1 MRAVVLGETGGPER
15 LEVQEVPE
23 PEPQEGEVVLD
34 VRAAGI
40 NFADVLVRRGAYPQP
55 PPLPTVLGSEVA
67 GEVAGA
73 RVMALTRGTGGGYA
87 ERVAVDREGLVP
99 LPEGATFAEGASFLL
114 TFLTAWLPL
123 TRQARVAEGSTV
135 LVHAAAGGVGS
146 AAVQVARHLGARVI
160 ATASTDEK
168 RRIALD
174 LGAEEA
180 YGYEEFADAV
190 RADVVF
196 DPVGGDVFERSLR
209 TLKPLG
215 SIVAI
220 GFAGGAWQPVDPA
233 LLVGRNVSV
242 VGFYFGRLAAREPQ
256 LVAPAV
262 GEVVELWRSGAVRPL
277 VGAEFPLDRAA
288 DAHRLIESRR
298 SHGKIVLVP

>member
-1 MRAVVLGETGGPER
+1 VRAVVLAETGEPER

-23 PEPQEGEVVLD
+23 PEPQEGEVVVG

-55 PPLPTVLGSEVA
+55 PPLPAILGNEVA

-73 RVMALTRGTGGGYA
+73 RVMALTRASGGGYA
-87 ERVAVDREGLVP
+87 ERVAVDREALVP
-99 LPEGATFAEGASFLL
+99 LPDGASFAEGASFLL

-123 TRQARVAEGSTV
+123 TRQVRVGEGSTV

-146 AAVQVARHLGARVI
+146 AAVQVARHLGARVV

-168 RRIALD
+168 RRIALE

-180 YGYEEFADAV
+180 YGYDDFADAV
-190 RADVVF
+190 RADVVY
-196 DPVGGDVFERSLR
+196 DPVGGETFERSLR

-215 SIVAI
+215 SLVAI
-220 GFAGGAWQPVDPA
+220 GFAGGAWQPLDPA
-233 LLVGRNVSV
+233 LLVGRNLSV
-242 VGFYFGRLAAREPQ
+242 VGFYFGRLLARDPQ

-262 GEVVELWRSGAVRPL
+262 REVVELWRSGAVRPL
-277 VGAEFPLDRAA
+277 VGAEFPLERAA

-298 SHGKIVLVP
+298 SHGKVVLVP